1 MISAELTT
9 GRRFAVVLQPG
20 DDVFASLAAVCAEH
34 GIEQGYLPVF
44 LGAFTRAALIG
55 TCSPI
60 DDHDA
65 PLPDAVHLEGV
76 EGTGSGT
83 IAFDPATGGVLVH
96 VHAAL
101 GVKAYAANGYA
112 GHLLSA
118 TVHYVTEIVVEE
130 VTSPRFIR
138 TPDAAAHG
146 LANLAFAPPAG

>member
-1 MISAELTT
+1 MISAELAV

-44 LGAFTRAALIG
+44 LGAFTRVSLIG
-55 TCSPI
+55 TCAPI
-60 DDHDA
+60 ADHDA

-76 EGTGSGT
+76 EGSGSGT

-96 VHAAL
+96 VHAAV
-101 GVKAYAANGYA
+101 GVKAYSANGYA

-138 TPDAAAHG
+138 KPDAAAHG
-146 LANLAFAPPAG
+146 LANLAFGPSAS

>member
-20 DDVFASLAAVCAEH
+20 DDVLASIAAVCAEH

-44 LGAFTRAALIG
+44 LGAFTRVSIIG
-55 TCSPI
+55 TCSPV

-65 PLPDAVHLEGV
+65 PLPDSVHLEGV

-83 IAFDPATGGVLVH
+83 VAFDPATGGVHVH
-96 VHAAL
+96 VHVAV
-101 GVKAYAANGYA
+101 GVKAYSANGYA

-130 VTSPRFIR
+130 VLSPRFIR
-138 TPDAAAHG
+138 SPDASAHG
-146 LANLAFAPPAG
+146 LANLAFVRSAG

>member
-1 MISAELTT
+1 MISAELAV

-44 LGAFTRAALIG
+44 LGAFTRVSLIG
-55 TCSPI
+55 TCAPI
-60 DDHDA
+60 ADHDA

-76 EGTGSGT
+76 EGSGSGT

-96 VHAAL
+96 VHAAV
-101 GVKAYAANGYA
+101 GVKAYSANGYA

-138 TPDAAAHG
+138 NPDAAAHG